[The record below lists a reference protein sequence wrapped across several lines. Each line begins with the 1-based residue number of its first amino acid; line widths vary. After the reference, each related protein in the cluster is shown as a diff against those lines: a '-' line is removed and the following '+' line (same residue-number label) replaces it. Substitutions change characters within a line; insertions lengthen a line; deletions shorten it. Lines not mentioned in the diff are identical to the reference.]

1 MADLARGAQPEKNC
15 AVNSLFGGAQNGGAA
30 PLGKVGER
38 ALGKCLFPVAAARAG
53 WERRK

>member
-15 AVNSLFGGAQNGGAA
+15 EVNSLFGGAQNGGAA